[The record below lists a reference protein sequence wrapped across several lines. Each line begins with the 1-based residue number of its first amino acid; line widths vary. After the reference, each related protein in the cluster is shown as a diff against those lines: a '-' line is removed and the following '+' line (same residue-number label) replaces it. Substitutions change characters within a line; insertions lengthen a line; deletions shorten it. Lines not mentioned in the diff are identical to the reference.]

1 MGVPRSL
8 SDGIGGLK
16 ALVATRKR
24 KDILTAV
31 LFIAPAV
38 IVLVRI
44 FLYPIYESLVW
55 SFQHYHLM
63 DGSPRRFIG
72 LENYRQILTSSNFLT
87 SLFNSVYFTVITVI
101 PELIIGFFSALLLNE
116 VFPGR
121 TFFRT
126 IIIIPWAT
134 LTLVNGLL
142 WDWIYQPG
150 FGALSVIL
158 RHLGLLGQNQQPVWL
173 IDAWHVVNFAAIAD
187 VWKMTPFITLI
198 LLAGLQTIPS
208 ELYEAA
214 VIDGAGFWRKI
225 RSVTIPQ
232 LVPSI
237 IIAVILRVIGA
248 FRVYDILTVFT
259 GDPTT
264 SVTYL
269 TFSNAFRYF
278 YLGKASS
285 MAWVTTIVMLFF
297 IVAYIR
303 TLKRRLDEGVS

>member
-1 MGVPRSL
+1 
-8 SDGIGGLK
+8 LK
-16 ALVATRKR
+16 LLVAARKR

-31 LFIAPAV
+31 LFIAPS
-38 IVLVRI
+38 ILVLAWI
-44 FLYPIYESLVW
+44 FVYPIYESLLW
-55 SFQHYHLM
+55 SFQHYHLL

-72 LENYRQILTSSNFLT
+72 LENYRQILTSSNFL
-87 SLFNSVYFTVITVI
+87 SSIFHSVYFTAITVI
-101 PELIIGFFSALLLNE
+101 PELIVGFFSALLLNE

-121 TFFRT
+121 AFFRT

-158 RHLGLLGQNQQPVWL
+158 HHLGLLAPNQQPVWL

-198 LLAGLQTIPS
+198 LLAGLQTIPT

-225 RSVTIPQ
+225 RSVTVPQ

-237 IIAVILRVIGA
+237 IIAVILRVMGA

-269 TFSNAFRYF
+269 TFTNAFRYF
-278 YLGKASS
+278 HLGKASS

-303 TLKRRLDEGVS
+303 VLKRRMDEGVS